1 MPSQNLGFGL
11 KFSDKLDVAG
21 LMQRDEVAENQL
33 RVLVQDYLME
43 ILSLLAFVVNLTG
56 FQRPIIPRM
65 SIPEEEVKSLHMD
78 TKLMNH
84 RQIENGNQSTKA
96 LLLSDSLDQE
106 EKPFEEA
113 KDNDLGFQNISTSEI
128 VDEKFILKLLG
139 DSRF

>member
-43 ILSLLAFVVNLTG
+43 ILSLLAFAANLAG

-65 SIPEEEVKSLHMD
+65 SIPEEEVKSLHID

-106 EKPFEEA
+106 
-113 KDNDLGFQNISTSEI
+113 
-128 VDEKFILKLLG
+128 
-139 DSRF
+139 

>member
-1 MPSQNLGFGL
+1 MPSQNLVFGL

-43 ILSLLAFVVNLTG
+43 ILSLLAFAVNLAG

-78 TKLMNH
+78 TKLMSH
-84 RQIENGNQSTKA
+84 IQIENGNQSTKA

-106 EKPFEEA
+106 
-113 KDNDLGFQNISTSEI
+113 
-128 VDEKFILKLLG
+128 
-139 DSRF
+139 